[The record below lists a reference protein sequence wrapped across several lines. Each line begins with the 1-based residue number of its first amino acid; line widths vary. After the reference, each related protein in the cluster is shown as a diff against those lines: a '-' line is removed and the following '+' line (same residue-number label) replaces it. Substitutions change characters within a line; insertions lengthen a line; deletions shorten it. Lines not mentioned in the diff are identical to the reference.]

1 MRKNVKATENANANI
16 TKVVDNTNKIKV
28 DQANVSELRGLL
40 AESKRNNLEVAIIK
54 IPARLLAIDES
65 YQTPLRTER
74 DLGYLINNW
83 DERKLLPLIVVPHE
97 EVGFCFITDGQGRWK
112 ASQFINKD
120 RYEYLTCLVILN
132 APKDPT
138 ERRKFEA
145 EQYVY
150 QNKNVA
156 KITPLQKHG
165 GLRILGDPAV
175 NGLDKMKDKYGFT
188 YTYTS
193 GQRDHGV
200 LGSYTEAISICKSR
214 GIDCLDYIFEICERS
229 GFDRKTNGYSS
240 YVLRMLRDIWT
251 LYADNRYRTKEF
263 LSDYLRDYEPNT
275 FKAKAV
281 TKYPMLEIRT
291 ACSLYVEDLVVENL
305 GLKQSREISGT
316 RLIPIST
323 KSAS

>member
-1 MRKNVKATENANANI
+1 MRKNNANATENI
-16 TKVVDNTNKIKV
+16 TKVVDNTKKIEI

-97 EVGFCFITDGQGRWK
+97 EVGLCYITDGQGRWK
-112 ASQFINKD
+112 ASQFINEI

-175 NGLDKMKDKYGFT
+175 RGLDKMKDKYRFT
-188 YTYTS
+188 YTYTK

-200 LGSYTEAISICKSR
+200 LGSYTEALSICKTR
-214 GIDCLDYIFEICERS
+214 GIDCLDYIFDICTKS
-229 GFDRKTNGYSS
+229 GFDRKCNGYSS
-240 YVLRMLRDIWT
+240 YVLRMLRDMWT
-251 LYADNRYRTKEF
+251 LYANNRYNTKEF
-263 LSDYLRDYEPNT
+263 LSSYLRNYEPNT

-281 TKYPMLEIRT
+281 SKYPMLDNKA
-291 ACSLYVEDLVVENL
+291 ACSLYVEDLIVENL

-316 RLIPIST
+316 RLIPINV

>member
-1 MRKNVKATENANANI
+1 MRRTNNANATANI
-16 TKVVDNTNKIKV
+16 TKVVDNVAKV
-28 DQANVSELRGLL
+28 KADPANVSELRGLL
-40 AESKRNNLEVAIIK
+40 AEAKRSSADVAIIK

-97 EVGFCFITDGQGRWK
+97 EVGLCFITDGQGRWK
-112 ASQFINKD
+112 ASQFINEKK
-120 RYEYLTCLVILN
+120 YEYLTCLVILN
-132 APKDPT
+132 APKDPV

-175 NGLDKMKDKYGFT
+175 HGLDKMKDKYGFT
-188 YTYTS
+188 YTYTK
-193 GQRDHGV
+193 GQREHGV
-200 LGSYTEAISICKSR
+200 LGSYTEAIEICKTR
-214 GIDCLDYIFEICERS
+214 GIDCLDYIFEICARS
-229 GFDRKTNGYSS
+229 GFDRKSNGYSS
-240 YVLRMLRDIWT
+240 YVLRMLRDVWT
-251 LYADNRYRTKEF
+251 LYANNRYDTKEF

-275 FKAKAV
+275 FKAQAV

-291 ACSLYVEDLVVENL
+291 ACSLYVEDLVVEHL
-305 GLKQSREISGT
+305 ELKQSREISGT
-316 RLIPIST
+316 KLVPVNT
-323 KSAS
+323 KKVS